1 MASASAVP
9 TIWVLESDEDIQRVG
24 LADVE
29 SATDVELRKI
39 KATPP
44 FDAQPVRNYAKERKP
59 ERITT
64 CACVE
69 G

>member
-1 MASASAVP
+1 
-9 TIWVLESDEDIQRVG
+9 LESDEDIQRVG

-44 FDAQPVRNYAKERKP
+44 FDAQSVRNYAKS
-59 ERITT
+59 
-64 CACVE
+64 A
-69 G
+69 